1 MGSGAGCGEDKV
13 DLAPLAGLPHCH
25 AAAVW
30 KAGAGANVCR
40 GGAGLWLSLGNR
52 GCHFSP
58 WPPPR
63 KIIKARRNYTEWPC
77 PFQFE
82 I

>member
-1 MGSGAGCGEDKV
+1 MGSGCGEDEV
-13 DLAPLAGLPHCH
+13 DLAPLAGLPHSR

-40 GGAGLWLSLGNR
+40 GDAGLWLSLESR
-52 GCHFSP
+52 VCHFSP

-63 KIIKARRNYTEWPC
+63 KIIKATRKNTEWPSSVHL
-77 PFQFE
+77 E